1 MHSTGYDT
9 EEDEEIAREVLAG
22 RIDIADGEVMVE
34 HRQPSDSIEDA
45 FWSRASALVM
55 NTICREEELLAQ
67 VHVERLYDLLSSHT
81 MEHDVRVILYAG
93 HARRELEGSGLTFD
107 LRCDVYLDED
117 GYRSGDLSFSVWI
130 RTRPHN
136 RSSLLPPLPS
146 VDYDS
151 SEDRC
156 GTISTSGTT
165 FPTTE
170 NVPPLV

>member
-1 MHSTGYDT
+1 MDHAGYET

-55 NTICREEELLAQ
+55 NTICGEEELFTQ

-81 MEHDVRVILYAG
+81 MEHDVRVILDAG

-107 LRCDVYLDED
+107 MKCDVYLDED

-136 RSSLLPPLPS
+136 RLTPPASPVGRLRF
-146 VDYDS
+146 
-151 SEDRC
+151 E
-156 GTISTSGTT
+156 
-165 FPTTE
+165 
-170 NVPPLV
+170 